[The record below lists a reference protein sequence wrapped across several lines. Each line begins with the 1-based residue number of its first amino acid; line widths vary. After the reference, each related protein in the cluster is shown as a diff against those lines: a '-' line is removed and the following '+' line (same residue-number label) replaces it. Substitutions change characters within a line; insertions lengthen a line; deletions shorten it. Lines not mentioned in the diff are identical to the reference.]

1 VQSVWLCR
9 LFDRVHTCRKAI
21 EKEVIMFE
29 LFAMSLREYWNEVED
44 GGNVEDS
51 IAELQGCLSEH
62 FGKEVSWE
70 EPEADPSRKDEE
82 IAVDVIDDC
91 QLSAVHAVAAK
102 LELDGNLDGFE
113 LDTEEPWNSPIFER
127 LAEEIEDEAS
137 DGELEKFC
145 HLLSIGNSA
154 ECIAIPVDLP
164 FVAQININNDDDND
178 DDEEEE
184 HHCDCGEDE
193 CCCEDE
199 DSIDISSLQA
209 LRRELDVIADAL
221 KIDKS
226 KDIETVDF
234 DDADMFR
241 HAKIGWY
248 IMSAKVDE
256 AIDQKLPLIMR
267 FVDDEEYDDLDED
280 EDLE

>member
-1 VQSVWLCR
+1 
-9 LFDRVHTCRKAI
+9 
-21 EKEVIMFE
+21 MFE